1 MEWEYSPSSKT
12 IPFPDPADAAGGST
26 SHGNV
31 NPGPPKG
38 LRGKEP
44 ANVVAGKRVSKPTIK
59 VSASANQRLSPRTW
73 CFKKNQFEGKKGPY
87 SICDNVLIRLT
98 SQLVKGN
105 QRRAQKKVF

>member
-1 MEWEYSPSSKT
+1 MENPDAPALRPDGSLKDASEMEWEYSPSSKT
-12 IPFPDPADAAGGST
+12 IPLPDPADAAGSST

-59 VSASANQRLSPRTW
+59 VSASANQRLSPRTR
-73 CFKKNQFEGKKGPY
+73 CF
-87 SICDNVLIRLT
+87 
-98 SQLVKGN
+98 
-105 QRRAQKKVF
+105 